1 MRSRSMNSVIEPVT
15 RSGVVVIIRL
25 RSADGFDEIAQAAI
39 RGGAGALEVT
49 MNTPGGLKWLR
60 RARDRFGEKLLLGV
74 GTVLDAA
81 QAAEA
86 LDAGAQFL
94 VAPGFDGDV
103 VAAAKRAGA
112 LAMPGAF
119 TPTEIVTA
127 WRAGADIV
135 KLFPAR
141 VGGPKYLAD
150 VIAPLDQIP
159 LLPTGGV
166 DEKNAAEFIRAGAVA
181 VAVGSSIVNARAV
194 AERRFDEMAERL
206 RQLVRSIAEAR
217 GERALLA
224 STS

>member
-1 MRSRSMNSVIEPVT
+1 MSRQSPSPTRERVT
-15 RSGVVVIIRL
+15 QSGVVVIIRL
-25 RSADGFDEIAQAAI
+25 SSSEGLDHVADAAI

-49 MNTPGGLKWLR
+49 MNTPGGLDWLR
-60 RARDRFGEKLLLGV
+60 GARERFGGQLLLGA
-74 GTVLDAA
+74 GTVLDTD
-81 QAAEA
+81 QAARA

-94 VAPGFDGDV
+94 VAPGFDADV

-159 LLPTGGV
+159 ILPTGGV
-166 DEKNAAEFIRAGAVA
+166 DENNAADFVKAGAAA
-181 VAVGSSIVNARAV
+181 VALGSSIVNARAI

-206 RQLVRSIAEAR
+206 RQAVRSIAEAR
-217 GERALLA
+217 GTGTLA
-224 STS
+224 GVR

>member
-1 MRSRSMNSVIEPVT
+1 MLSISPAIEPMT

-25 RSADGFDEIAQAAI
+25 RTADGFDRIAEAAI

-49 MNTPGGLKWLR
+49 MNTPGGLEWLR
-60 RARDRFGEKLLLGV
+60 EARGRFGGALLLGV
-74 GTVLDAA
+74 GTVLDVG

-94 VAPGFDGDV
+94 VAPGFDAEV

-112 LAMPGAF
+112 LAIPGAF

-127 WRAGADIV
+127 WRAGADVV

-150 VIAPLDQIP
+150 VLAPLDQIP

-206 RQLVRSIAEAR
+206 RVLVGSIAEAR
-217 GERALLA
+217 AEA
-224 STS
+224 S

>member
-1 MRSRSMNSVIEPVT
+1 
-15 RSGVVVIIRL
+15 
-25 RSADGFDEIAQAAI
+25 
-39 RGGAGALEVT
+39 
-49 MNTPGGLKWLR
+49 
-60 RARDRFGEKLLLGV
+60 V
-74 GTVLDAA
+74 GTVLDTNQAA
-81 QAAEA
+81 QA

-94 VAPGFDGDV
+94 VAPGFDAEV

-159 LLPTGGV
+159 ILPTGGV
-166 DEKNAAEFIRAGAVA
+166 DENNAADFIKAGAAA
-181 VAVGSSIVNARAV
+181 VAVGSSIVNARAIS
-194 AERRFDEMAERL
+194 EGRFDEMAERL
-206 RQLVRSIAEAR
+206 GQMVRSIAEAR
-217 GERALLA
+217 GARALA
-224 STS
+224 GAR